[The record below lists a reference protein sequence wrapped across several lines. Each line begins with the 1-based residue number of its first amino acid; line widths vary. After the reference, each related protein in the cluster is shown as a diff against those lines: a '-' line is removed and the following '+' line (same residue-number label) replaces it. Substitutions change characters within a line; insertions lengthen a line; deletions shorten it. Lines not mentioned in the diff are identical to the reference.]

1 MNETKITLNFD
12 LKQVCDDL
20 LAKCNLI
27 SVGLKDEALEDI
39 RANIQEPDSP
49 ETRSII
55 NRSVTEAFGNVK
67 SFCQRYLKTGRTTDN
82 NTLERIVSDVVYV
95 RDSGGN
101 VTSEIDHLVYETVT
115 LELYIPNFN
124 VSVTDALKSSI
135 HRYVVD
141 YTMASFLDDQ
151 LPEKAGEYH
160 AKFLDGQKLIVKHL
174 NSREKYNTRK
184 PSWI

>member
-1 MNETKITLNFD
+1 MNEKKITLNFD
-12 LKQVCDDL
+12 LEQVCQDI

-27 SVGLKDEALEDI
+27 SIGLKDEAASDI
-39 RANIQEPDSP
+39 RANIQEPDQP

-55 NRSVTEAFGNVK
+55 NRAITEAFGDVK
-67 SFCQRYLKTGRTTDN
+67 MFCQRYLKTGRTVDN
-82 NTLERIVSDVVYV
+82 NMLERIIRDVVYV
-95 RDSGGN
+95 RDSGGH
-101 VTSEIDHLVYETVT
+101 VTSDIDHYIYETVT

-124 VSVTDALKSSI
+124 VSVTDALKSNI

-151 LPEKAGEYH
+151 LTEKAAEYH
-160 AKFLDGQKLIVKHL
+160 AKAEDDHKQITKNL
-174 NSREKYNTRK
+174 NAREKYTGRK

>member
-12 LKQVCDDL
+12 LEQVCNDI

-27 SVGLKDEALEDI
+27 STTLKDEAMEDI
-39 RANIQEPDSP
+39 RANVQEPDNP

-55 NRSVTEAFGNVK
+55 NRSITEAFGDVK
-67 SFCQRYLKTGRTTDN
+67 SFAQRYLKTGRTLDSN
-82 NTLERIVSDVVYV
+82 ILERIISDVVYV
-95 RDSGGN
+95 KDGQGHDTEE
-101 VTSEIDHLVYETVT
+101 VDHYVYETVT

-141 YTMASFLDDQ
+141 HTMGSFLDDQ
-151 LPEKAGEYH
+151 LPEKASEYH
-160 AKFLDGQKLIVKHL
+160 AKTIEDHKLITLHL
-174 NSREKYNTRK
+174 NAREKYIGRK